1 MNSEMNRIWNC
12 KNPNQGEAT
21 KVLCVCSAG
30 LLRSPTMANVLH
42 REFGFN
48 TRAVGSVRS
57 HALVPLE
64 EVHVHWADIIVVVDY
79 DTSHYI
85 RREFESI
92 VKEKTILDFE
102 LPDRYQYMDEWL
114 QSIIVER
121 AYEEGLV

>member
-1 MNSEMNRIWNC
+1 MSSEMNSIWNTQ
-12 KNPNQGEAT
+12 NPNKGEYL

-42 REFGFN
+42 REFNFN

-64 EVHVHWADIIVVVDY
+64 EVHVHWADIIVVVDQ
-79 DTSHYI
+79 DTSDFI
-85 RREFESI
+85 KKEFESAAR
-92 VKEKTILDFE
+92 EKPIFNFD
-102 LPDRYQYMDEWL
+102 LPDRYEYMNHRL
-114 QSIIVER
+114 QSIIVEK